1 MKNMDM
7 RNNIFLKTFGCQMN
21 EYDSELIRS
30 ILSEKGYT
38 FTESEQEAD
47 IIMLNT
53 CSVRETASR
62 KIIELVNFLRHQLNG
77 KPTLIGILGCMATDQ
92 KLNLLGKKSKVD
104 FIAGPD
110 SYQKLP
116 ELIEIAKTKKQ
127 SFDFELSKEIDYDGI
142 YPTRKKGVNAWLAIM
157 RGCDNF
163 CTFCIVPYTRG
174 RERSRSPQ
182 SILKEARKLAAEGF
196 PQVTL
201 LGQNVNSYHAGDYN
215 FPRLIK
221 EVSAIKG
228 IKRIRFMSP
237 NPKDFPNALVETIA
251 SSDNI
256 CKHVHLPLQS
266 GSSRIL
272 DLMNRTYSKEN
283 FLTLVSQIRKTCP
296 NIAITTDI
304 IVGFPTE
311 TDEDFVETLDVLK
324 KVRFDAAFTF
334 KYSQRSGTIAQKK
347 FKDDISPDVKKE
359 RIIALNKIQRNISLE
374 ENQKCIGKT
383 VEALVEE
390 EGTEKECRGRTD
402 SFKIVSFNEKR
413 AVGDF
418 VKIKI
423 HDASFFGL
431 RGKLVD

>member
-1 MKNMDM
+1 
-7 RNNIFLKTFGCQMN
+7 MN

-30 ILSEKGYT
+30 ILTDSGYT
-38 FTESEQEAD
+38 FTENEQEAD
-47 IIMLNT
+47 VIMLNT

-92 KLNLLGKKSKVD
+92 KLGLLGKKSKVD

-110 SYQKLP
+110 SYRKLP
-116 ELIEIAKTKKQ
+116 ELIKKAQAKKQ
-127 SFDFELSKEIDYDGI
+127 SFDFELSKDINYDDI
-142 YPTRKKGVNAWLAIM
+142 YPTRKKGVNAWIAIM
-157 RGCDNF
+157 RGCNNF

-174 RERSRSPQ
+174 RERSRSAKN
-182 SILKEARKLAAEGF
+182 ILDEARKLADEGF

-201 LGQNVNSYHAGDYN
+201 LGQNVNSYHADSYN

-221 EVSAIKG
+221 EISNIDR

-237 NPKDFPNALVETIA
+237 HPKDFPDELIKVIA
-251 SSDNI
+251 SSNNI
-256 CKHVHLPLQS
+256 CKHIHLPLQS

-272 DLMNRTYSKEN
+272 DLMNRTYSKES
-283 FLTLVSQIRKTCP
+283 FLNLVARVRSIFP
-296 NIAITTDI
+296 DISITTDI

-311 TDEDFVETLDVLK
+311 TDEDFADTLDVIQ
-324 KVRFDAAFTF
+324 KVRFDAAFVF
-334 KYSQRSGTIAQKK
+334 KYSERSGTIAQKK
-347 FKDDISPDVKKE
+347 LKDDVTPDIKTKRIVKLN
-359 RIIALNKIQRNISLE
+359 ALQRQISLE

-383 VEALVEE
+383 VEVLIEE
-390 EGTEKECRGRTD
+390 AGGAKESRGRTD
-402 SFKIVSFNEKR
+402 SFKVVSFNGKC

-418 VKIKI
+418 VNIKI

-431 RGKLVD
+431 RGKLVN